1 MTSYQDRQAH
11 ICPIVLE
18 TPLIYGIFSKTIPE
32 YFFDEY
38 EVNPSRFE
46 YGSAVE
52 SILNAVESAE
62 VQSRVGSA
70 VESMEVQSRV
80 YKCSRE
86 FGSAVECSRGY
97 GSAVESVEM
106 QSRVWKCSREKKCS
120 RKFHKF
126 TIWSK
131 KN

>member
-1 MTSYQDRQAH
+1 MMSYQDRQAH
-11 ICPIVLE
+11 ICPNVLE
-18 TPLIYGIFSKTIPE
+18 TPLIYRIFSKTIPE

-52 SILNAVESAE
+52 SILNVVESAE

-86 FGSAVECSRGY
+86 FGSAVESINVQSRAVECSR
-97 GSAVESVEM
+97 V
-106 QSRVWKCSREKKCS
+106 QSRVWKFSREKKCS

-126 TIWSK
+126 SIWSK